1 MPVMT
6 APHPVPPMTAAPAE
20 TGCAPKRPQ
29 GPKVRVAMF
38 GSFYRGL
45 HVLQALLQGELASRV
60 EVVGVA
66 TDDPAQPFVSP
77 HKRVWQYPHERHEEL
92 MVRQCAEAAG
102 IDVYLGRVKTP
113 GFYELY
119 EGNWRPDL
127 CIMATFGQRI
137 DARLHQFPR
146 LGFFNI
152 HPCIE
157 DAWPS
162 KYVGGNPFDA
172 LRRDG
177 HRHAVLALHH
187 VDDGFDTGAL
197 VAYSER
203 VPLPEEAGVVDLHR
217 LTAPVAAALVTRELG
232 ALIDTAAMEASR
244 GAA

>member
-1 MPVMT
+1 MT
-6 APHPVPPMTAAPAE
+6 DPRLSPTRPTPSEPSNRQRPAPE
-20 TGCAPKRPQ
+20 RL
-29 GPKVRVAMF
+29 RVAMF

-45 HVLQALLQGELASRV
+45 HVLQALLTGELSSRV
-60 EVVGVA
+60 QVVGVA

-102 IDVYLGRVKTP
+102 IEVYQGRVKTP
-113 GFYELY
+113 EFYALHE
-119 EGNWRPDL
+119 EVWRPDL

-146 LGFFNI
+146 LGFFNL

-157 DAWPS
+157 DGWPS
-162 KYVGGNPFDA
+162 RYVGGNPFDA
-172 LRRDG
+172 LQQDG
-177 HRHAVLALHH
+177 HRHAVVALHH

-203 VPLPEEAGVVDLHR
+203 IDIPEGASVVDLHR

-232 ALIDTAAMEASR
+232 QLIDNAMA
-244 GAA
+244 GVTDGVA

>member
-1 MPVMT
+1 MSTMPSAQAGSGRTVT
-6 APHPVPPMTAAPAE
+6 TP
-20 TGCAPKRPQ
+20 RR
-29 GPKVRVAMF
+29 PKVRVAVF

-45 HVLQALLQGELASRV
+45 HVLKALLQGELASRV

-102 IDVYLGRVKTP
+102 IDVYQGRVKTP
-113 GFYELY
+113 DFYAVY
-119 EGNWRPDL
+119 ESSWRPDL

-137 DARLHQFPR
+137 DSRLHQFPR

-152 HPCIE
+152 HPCID

-203 VPLPEEAGVVDLHR
+203 VALPEDAGVVDLHR
-217 LTAPVAAALVTRELG
+217 LTAPVAAALVTRELCS
-232 ALIDTAAMEASR
+232 LIDTAAIEVCHEA
-244 GAA
+244 A

>member
-1 MPVMT
+1 MKELNRMHLPVLIDT
-6 APHPVPPMTAAPAE
+6 TINNKTSAT
-20 TGCAPKRPQ
+20 
-29 GPKVRVAMF
+29 PKVRVAMF

-60 EVVGVA
+60 QVVGVV
-66 TDDPAQPFVSP
+66 TDDPTQPFVSP

-92 MVRQCAEAAG
+92 MVRQCAEAAS
-102 IDVYLGRVKTP
+102 IDVYHGRVKTP
-113 GFYELY
+113 AFYAIY
-119 EGNWRPDL
+119 EQAWCPDL

-137 DARLHQFPR
+137 DTRLHQFPR
-146 LGFFNI
+146 LGFLNL

-157 DAWPS
+157 DGWPS

-172 LRRDG
+172 LRQDG

-203 VPLPEEAGVVDLHR
+203 VALPDEASVVDLHR

-232 ALIDTAAMEASR
+232 KLIEDAAMEASH

>member
-1 MPVMT
+1 MK
-6 APHPVPPMTAAPAE
+6 AANHVPTMRSVPAE
-20 TGCAPKRPQ
+20 AGIAERAPQ
-29 GPKVRVAMF
+29 SPKVRVAMF

-45 HVLQALLQGELASRV
+45 HVLQTLLGGTLASRV
-60 EVVGVA
+60 QVVGVA

-92 MVRQCAEAAG
+92 MVRECAEAAG

-113 GFYELY
+113 VFYEMY
-119 EGNWRPDL
+119 EQVWRPDL

-137 DARLHQFPR
+137 DHRLHQFPR
-146 LGFFNI
+146 LGFFNL

-162 KYVGGNPFDA
+162 RYVGGNPFDA

-177 HRHAVLALHH
+177 HRHAVLAFHH

-203 VPLPEEAGVVDLHR
+203 VDLPDGASVVDLHR
-217 LTAPVAAALVTRELG
+217 LTAPVAAALVTREVEKILHGIAPG
-232 ALIDTAAMEASR
+232 ATNGVA
-244 GAA
+244 